1 MYLCTTLD
9 NVLNNALDNVL
20 NIVLDNVLS
29 NVVCIARW
37 SRDVPTSDNEPNSPF
52 TDSACCL
59 PTITCTKPSKVM
71 ILINDN
77 RVYYKILRK
86 TSLTLFDI

>member
-20 NIVLDNVLS
+20 NNVLNNVLS

-37 SRDVPTSDNEPNSPF
+37 SRDVGTLDNEPNSPF

-59 PTITCTKPSKVM
+59 TTITCTKPPKVM
-71 ILINDN
+71 ILINDESITK
-77 RVYYKILRK
+77 Y
-86 TSLTLFDI
+86 